1 VKEINVGL
9 FSYPTGNLKQGNHL
23 FVTNQWDNT
32 VSVIDLEDYAV
43 SKTIGVG
50 DYPEGIDAHPC
61 ENYVYVANY
70 FDDTISVIDIKRPEV
85 SETIKTGDDTRALGR
100 FVMEKSILP

>member
-1 VKEINVGL
+1 MKEINVGL
-9 FSYPTGNLKQGNHL
+9 FPYAISYLKQSNRVL
-23 FVTNQWDNT
+23 VTNQWDNT

-43 SKTIGVG
+43 SKTIEVG
-50 DYPEGIDAHPC
+50 EYPEGIDAHPC

-70 FDDTISVIDIKRPEV
+70 FDNTISVIDIKRREV